1 MRKSFSFLRQFPLN
15 REQQHLTIPKR
26 CFLSAVNVLTKTP
39 RISNLNKGDIFQITF
54 CQSDEKICK
63 KCFHADFTSVWDPST
78 CWLSKKILKR
88 RFLESS
94 LTKSLRVCS
103 FRNTL
108 AMTIFFF
115 LKILK
120 IGWRFQKKKKKW
132 RGTFSFLR

>member
-26 CFLSAVNVLTKTP
+26 CFLSAVNVLTKIP

-54 CQSDEKICK
+54 CQSDEKICE

-88 RFLESS
+88 LFLESA
-94 LTKSLRVCS
+94 LTKSLTVCS
-103 FRNTL
+103 FGNRF
-108 AMTIFFF
+108 AMTIYFF
-115 LKILK
+115 LKMFK
-120 IGWRFQKKKKKW
+120 IWWRLQKWNKKQ
-132 RGTFSFLR
+132 TASFWLLR